1 MILTLVNTPLETFV
15 QSLASRDFDAI
26 EGTFAPDVQ
35 FRALVPPGLREAQ
48 NPKDARKYIE
58 GWFGDADE
66 FEMVGHAIS
75 LVNRDR
81 IHVSYRIHMR
91 EGDID
96 SGVPCVVE
104 QNIFV
109 NTDADGNMEKFD
121 LVCSG
126 PVPRGT
132 T

>member
-1 MILTLVNTPLETFV
+1 M
-15 QSLASRDFDAI
+15 I
-26 EGTFAPDVQ
+26 EGTFAPDVRL
-35 FRALVPPGLREAQ
+35 RALVPQGSAKHETRG
-48 NPKDARKYIE
+48 DARKYIE

-66 FEMVGHAIS
+66 FEMVGHTIS

-81 IHVSYRIHMR
+81 TRVSYRIHMR

-96 SGVPCVVE
+96 SGVPCVIE
-104 QNIFV
+104 QDVFV
-109 NTDADGNMEKFD
+109 NTDADGNIEKFD

-132 T
+132 